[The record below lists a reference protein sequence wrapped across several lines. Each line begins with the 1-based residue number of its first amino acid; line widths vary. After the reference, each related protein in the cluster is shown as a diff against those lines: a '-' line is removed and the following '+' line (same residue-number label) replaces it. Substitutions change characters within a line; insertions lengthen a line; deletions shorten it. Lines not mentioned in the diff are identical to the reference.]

1 MIPTRFFL
9 FNGKGTTYYALI
21 KAIDCG
27 FAFEVYDNEVMIIES
42 KEDEKKLLASVREI
56 SLSEAIEE
64 MKSLVSEDKNRIAD
78 QEILEQLAD
87 DQLCLLGIDRRLV

>member
-1 MIPTRFFL
+1 M
-9 FNGKGTTYYALI
+9 
-21 KAIDCG
+21 
-27 FAFEVYDNEVMIIES
+27 
-42 KEDEKKLLASVREI
+42 REI

-87 DQLCLLGIDRRLV
+87 NQLCLLGIDRRLV